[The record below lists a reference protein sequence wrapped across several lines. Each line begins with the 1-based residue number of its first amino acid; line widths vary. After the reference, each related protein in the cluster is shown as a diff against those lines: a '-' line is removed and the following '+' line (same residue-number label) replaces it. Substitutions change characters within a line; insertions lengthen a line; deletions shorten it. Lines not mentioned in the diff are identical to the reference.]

1 MTYDLSCDLLR
12 LSTRRWPTVST
23 SEPRAGAGVDGTSL
37 VFYRQMGQYFCV
49 SRLLIWRMYMSSG
62 CEVVTVDQRR
72 MTEVPCVRLG
82 LESPMPPMLS
92 RWRTVADLSS
102 LSQHH
107 QHQHHPAPPSDNTH
121 RDTYAPFACT
131 RRAHAVH
138 AAQEGIEEGDTY
150 HQLDLLGRAAVGVG
164 GCRVVGFALAAG
176 VHGGRAPEWVDC
188 KDIWAAT
195 AVWGSRTICDRGARA
210 FVF

>member
-49 SRLLIWRMYMSSG
+49 SRLLTWRMYMSSG

-92 RWRTVADLSS
+92 LANRRGLVFPFATP
-102 LSQHH
+102 
-107 QHQHHPAPPSDNTH
+107 PAPTSPSTAVGYIHEDACAHFT
-121 RDTYAPFACT
+121 CT
-131 RRAHAVH
+131 RRAHAIH

-164 GCRVVGFALAAG
+164 GRRVAGFALADG
-176 VHGGRAPEWVDC
+176 IHGGALQRAWVRRMYE
-188 KDIWAAT
+188 KRLR
-195 AVWGSRTICDRGARA
+195 SGARA
-210 FVF
+210 QSATEL